1 MFAII
6 DIETCGGKFTFPHS
20 RITEICILVHDGLQ
34 ITEKFTTLINP
45 ECHITQYFTQLTGI
59 SNDMVRDAPTF
70 AEVARKILELTEGN
84 IFVAHNAAFDYNFI
98 KAEFASMGYNF
109 KRETL
114 CTVRMSRK
122 LVPGKASYSLG
133 NLCAELGIPIYARH
147 RAEGDAVAT
156 AKLFDLLLHLKNQS
170 ASFRTKGLSDL
181 MARKIDKI
189 KPYVLNKIP
198 ETCGVYYFY
207 NKEGDVIYIGKSVN
221 MRDRALSHFNS
232 RESGSHQRLLNDMV
246 NADVKETGSELAA
259 LLLESEEIKRYKP
272 KYNRRS
278 KTDVFTHSIDWYRN
292 EKGIICFR
300 ICEEEEAEQSL
311 QSFVSYGAARAALDE
326 WIERNTLCLRYCHLT
341 SDDAVCFNLQIK
353 QCNGIC
359 ANQEEIETYNK
370 RASQIIEAYQPPVKN
385 GLIIDKG
392 RHADESTLIYIEN
405 GHYKGFG
412 YIDNQSAFQSP
423 EELLG
428 NIQHKRY
435 YPDADIIIRSWLKQK
450 GRGVKWIKFEGN

>member
-6 DIETCGGKFTFPHS
+6 DIETCGGKFTYPHG

-34 ITEKFTTLINP
+34 VTETFTTLINP

-59 SNDMVRDAPTF
+59 SNDMVRDAPKF

-84 IFVAHNAAFDYNFI
+84 IFVAHNVAFDYNFI
-98 KAEFASMGYNF
+98 RAEFASLGYNF

-122 LVPGKASYSLG
+122 LMPGKPSYSLG
-133 NLCAELGIPIYARH
+133 NLCAGLGIPIHARH

-156 AKLFDLLLHLKNQS
+156 AKLFDLLLQLKNQS
-170 ASFRTKGLSDL
+170 SAYKSKGLGEL

-198 ETCGVYYFY
+198 ESCGVYYFY
-207 NKEGDVIYIGKSVN
+207 NKEGEVIYVGKSVN
-221 MRDRALSHFNS
+221 MRDRALSHFNAKDG
-232 RESGSHQRLLNDMV
+232 GSHQRLLNELT

-278 KTDVFTHSIDWYRN
+278 KADVFTHSIDWYMN
-292 EKGIICFR
+292 DKGILCFR
-300 ICEEEEAEQSL
+300 ICEAEEAEQSL
-311 QSFVSYGAARAALDE
+311 QAFTSYAAARSVLDE
-326 WIERNTLCLRYCHLT
+326 WITRYSLCLRYCHLT
-341 SDDAVCFNLQIK
+341 SDEAVCFNLHIK

-359 ANQEEIETYNK
+359 AEEEAVDVYNK
-370 RASQIIEAYQPPVKN
+370 RANEIVQEYQPLIKN
-385 GLIIDKG
+385 GFIIDKG
-392 RHADESTLIYIEN
+392 RHVEENTLIYIEN
-405 GHYKGFG
+405 GHYRGFG
-412 YIDNQSAFQSP
+412 YVDNQSGIQSV
-423 EELLG
+423 EELKG
-428 NIQHKRY
+428 CVQYKRY
-435 YPDADIIIRSWLKQK
+435 YPDADSIIRSWLKQK
-450 GRGVKWIKFEGN
+450 GRGVKWVKI